1 MRGVHACAPQ
11 TSRDSS
17 TSVGMTDKDAA
28 LEAVKRWR
36 EQRRSHNLPFIAA
49 WLLRQAIGRPVP
61 LIFRAA
67 DRVAFGGASVL
78 ILKFAYKIAL
88 TGHLPRA
95 SGAKASR
102 PRQRPGWFRRIIF
115 SGALKG
121 RGQSVR
127 WAIPYDLMN
136 VIYGTQ
142 RLTSALTGRSSFIR
156 HSFPGRCPG
165 LICSAPLARK
175 TTDTRRNPVHKTM
188 VESRN
193 TRSG

>member
-95 SGAKASR
+95 SGAKASS
-102 PRQRPGWFRRIIF
+102 PGQRPGWFRRF
-115 SGALKG
+115 FWRPEGA
-121 RGQSVR
+121 RGIGQVGNPLRFDERNLRHPTAHLRPYRAKFFYSAQLPR
-127 WAIPYDLMN
+127 ALPWADMLRA
-136 VIYGTQ
+136 VG
-142 RLTSALTGRSSFIR
+142 A
-156 HSFPGRCPG
+156 
-165 LICSAPLARK
+165 
-175 TTDTRRNPVHKTM
+175 
-188 VESRN
+188 
-193 TRSG
+193 